1 MSLKPA
7 IGDLIDTLWNVK
19 LTRWIAQ
26 RTFHLGFNRYIVEC
40 KASTFFIP
48 YLSLLRI

>member
-19 LTRWIAQ
+19 QVLILH
-26 RTFHLGFNRYIVEC
+26 F
-40 KASTFFIP
+40 
-48 YLSLLRI
+48 LLRTVDLIDTLWNVK